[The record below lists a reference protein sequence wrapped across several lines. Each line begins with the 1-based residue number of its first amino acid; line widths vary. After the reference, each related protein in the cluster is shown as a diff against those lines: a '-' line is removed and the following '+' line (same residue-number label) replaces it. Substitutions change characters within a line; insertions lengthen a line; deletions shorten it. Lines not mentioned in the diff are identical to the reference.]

1 MNTCVFWKGDCTGWI
16 RGQVWRQRPLQEYYN
31 SLGVKGCGLD
41 HQGKMKTTSRIKTY
55 LRVESAELGGS
66 SDKGSGDETGE
77 KVRGVGV

>member
-1 MNTCVFWKGDCTGWI
+1 MCFRKGTVQGGLGDKYGG
-16 RGQVWRQRPLQEYYN
+16 RDQLQEYYN
-31 SLGVKGCGLD
+31 SLGMKGCGPD

-66 SDKGSGDETGE
+66 SDKGSGDERGE